1 MGNEALNPL
10 LRFRPI
16 PWPGPDPASLL
27 QFVLEIEQPAL
38 KQQVLG
44 AYVQMSVDTLQA
56 QLKFLGAVQKMV
68 GQQHG

>member
-1 MGNEALNPL
+1 MSAEALNPL

-27 QFVLEIEQPAL
+27 QFVLETEQPAL

-56 QLKFLGAVQKMV
+56 QLKFLGSVQKLM
-68 GQQHG
+68 GSKG